1 MALGQAWLAQ
11 GSYKRLVSDLQTLSE
26 FFSNGRTCLDK
37 MKKDQDM
44 SGRSFLKE
52 EGFQFSG
59 YSIFIIAELGLAIR
73 NWDQSVTGIF
83 HGIAYTGQL

>member
-1 MALGQAWLAQ
+1 MALGQAWLAL

-44 SGRSFLKE
+44 SGP
-52 EGFQFSG
+52 
-59 YSIFIIAELGLAIR
+59 
-73 NWDQSVTGIF
+73 
-83 HGIAYTGQL
+83 